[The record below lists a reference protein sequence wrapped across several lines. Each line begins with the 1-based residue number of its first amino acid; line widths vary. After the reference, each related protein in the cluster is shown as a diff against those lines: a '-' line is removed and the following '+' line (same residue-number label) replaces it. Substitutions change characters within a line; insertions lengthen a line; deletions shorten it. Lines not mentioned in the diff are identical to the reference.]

1 MDLSSMAVLSDLTSL
16 KRTELVAAVVLEA
29 SAVAVG
35 ASVVVEAS
43 AVVAEASVAEVP
55 SVSVVVEIE

>member
-1 MDLSSMAVLSDLTSL
+1 LNSIR
-16 KRTELVAAVVLEA
+16 RTELLAAVVLEA
-29 SAVAVG
+29 SAVALV
-35 ASVVVEAS
+35 ASVVGEAS